1 MSSANLERLCESF
14 DYDSDE
20 YDYDDFG
27 AYMRKAYDG
36 YDDYD
41 KSDYED
47 YLSDIAYSLGA
58 VSTLYHEGG
67 VEN

>member
-47 YLSDIAYSLGA
+47 YLSDRAYSLGA
-58 VSTLYHEGG
+58 VSHL
-67 VEN
+67 

>member
-1 MSSANLERLCESF
+1 MSSAKLERRCESF

-58 VSTLYHEGG
+58 VSHL
-67 VEN
+67 

>member
-36 YDDYD
+36 CDDYD

-58 VSTLYHEGG
+58 VSHL
-67 VEN
+67 

>member
-58 VSTLYHEGG
+58 GSHL
-67 VEN
+67 

>member
-47 YLSDIAYSLGA
+47 YLSDIACSIGA
-58 VSTLYHEGG
+58 VSHL
-67 VEN
+67 

>member
-58 VSTLYHEGG
+58 VSHL
-67 VEN
+67 

>member
-14 DYDSDE
+14 DYDSDK

-58 VSTLYHEGG
+58 VSHL
-67 VEN
+67 

>member
-20 YDYDDFG
+20 YDYDD
-27 AYMRKAYDG
+27 

-58 VSTLYHEGG
+58 VSHL
-67 VEN
+67 

>member
-47 YLSDIAYSLGA
+47 YLSDKQGRTKPCMVSLP
-58 VSTLYHEGG
+58 
-67 VEN
+67 

>member
-20 YDYDDFG
+20 YNYDDFG

-58 VSTLYHEGG
+58 VSHL
-67 VEN
+67 

>member
-1 MSSANLERLCESF
+1 MKRGGTSMSSANLERLCESF

-58 VSTLYHEGG
+58 VSHL
-67 VEN
+67 

>member
-36 YDDYD
+36 YDGYDDYDDYD

-58 VSTLYHEGG
+58 VSHL
-67 VEN
+67 